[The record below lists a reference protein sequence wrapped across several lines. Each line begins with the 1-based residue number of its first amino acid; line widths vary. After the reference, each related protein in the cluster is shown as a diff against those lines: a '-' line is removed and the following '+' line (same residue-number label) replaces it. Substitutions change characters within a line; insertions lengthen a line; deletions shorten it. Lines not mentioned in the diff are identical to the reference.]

1 LKERTKKLTSLDDLF
16 RTDEERAAANA
27 ERVTTLSMDRLRYF
41 KEHPF
46 QVRDDEEMQSLV
58 ESVEQFGVLSPILVR
73 PVEDGMYEIVSGHRR
88 HRASELAKVTEI
100 PAIVRDLSDD
110 EAIIL
115 MVDANLQR
123 EKLLPSE
130 KALAY
135 KMKLDAMKRQGKR
148 TDLTC
153 AQVGH
158 KLGPAPKSRD
168 ILAEQTGESRN
179 QIQRYIRLTHL
190 APELLDMTDKG
201 KLAFN
206 SAVEL
211 SYLKPEEQAAVFT
224 AMERDEAAPS
234 LKQARE
240 LKKHS
245 KDGELTE
252 KAIDTVMS
260 AEKPSESKVVLQGD
274 TLRKYF
280 PASYTP
286 RQMEQQ
292 ILKLL
297 DSWFRQKSRPE
308 R

>member
-1 LKERTKKLTSLDDLF
+1 MNERTKKLASLDDIF
-16 RTDEERAAANA
+16 RTDEERAADSA
-27 ERVTTLSMDRLRYF
+27 ERVTTLPMDKLRYF

-46 QVRDDEEMQSLV
+46 QVRDDEEMQSLT
-58 ESVEQFGVLSPILVR
+58 ESVGQFGVLSPILVR

-88 HRASELAKVTEI
+88 YRASELANVTEI
-100 PAIVRDLSDD
+100 PAIVRDLNDD

-148 TDLTC
+148 TDLTS
-153 AQVGH
+153 AQIGR
-158 KLGPAPKSRD
+158 KLEGKESRE
-168 ILAEQTGESRN
+168 ILAEQTGDSRN
-179 QIQRYIRLTHL
+179 QISRYIRLTHL
-190 APELLDMTDKG
+190 NPELLDMTDKG

-224 AMERDEAAPS
+224 AIERDEAAPS

-260 AEKPSESKVVLQGD
+260 TEKSVESKVVLQGD

-297 DSWFRQKSRPE
+297 DNWFRQKSRPE

>member
-1 LKERTKKLTSLDDLF
+1 MKERTKKLTSLDDIF
-16 RTDEERAAANA
+16 RTDEERAADNA
-27 ERVTTLSMDRLRYF
+27 ERVTTLPMDKLRYF

-135 KMKLDAMKRQGKR
+135 KMKLDAMKRQGQR
-148 TDLTC
+148 TDLTSC
-153 AQVGH
+153 QVGT
-158 KLGPAPKSRD
+158 KSRAD
-168 ILAEQTGESRN
+168 RELAETSQDSART
-179 QIQRYIRLTHL
+179 IQRYVRLTHL
-190 APELLDMTDKG
+190 NPELLDMTDKG

-252 KAIDTVMS
+252 KVVDAVMS
-260 AEKPSESKVVLQGD
+260 TEKPIESKVVLQGD

-280 PASYTP
+280 PSTYTP

-297 DSWFRQKSRPE
+297 DIWLRQKSQPE

>member
-1 LKERTKKLTSLDDLF
+1 
-16 RTDEERAAANA
+16 
-27 ERVTTLSMDRLRYF
+27 
-41 KEHPF
+41 
-46 QVRDDEEMQSLV
+46 
-58 ESVEQFGVLSPILVR
+58 
-73 PVEDGMYEIVSGHRR
+73 MYEIVSGHRR

-135 KMKLDAMKRQGKR
+135 KMKLDAMKRQAGRPSKN
-148 TDLTC
+148 
-153 AQVGH
+153 ASQV
-158 KLGPAPKSRD
+158 ATNFPKGRAD
-168 ILAEQTGESRN
+168 VQLAEQSGESKD
-179 QIQRYIRLTHL
+179 QIRRYIRLTHL
-190 APELLDMTDKG
+190 NPELLDMTDKG

-260 AEKPSESKVVLQGD
+260 AEKPAESKVVLQGD

>member
-1 LKERTKKLTSLDDLF
+1 MKERTKKLTSLDDLF
-16 RTDEERAAANA
+16 RTDEERAADNA
-27 ERVTTLSMDRLRYF
+27 ERVTTLPMDKLRYF

-135 KMKLDAMKRQGKR
+135 KMKLDAMNRQGKR
-148 TDLTC
+148 TDLTYS
-153 AQVGH
+153 QVGN
-158 KLGPAPKSRD
+158 KLTNKTSSEL
-168 ILAEQTGESRN
+168 LAEQTGESKN
-179 QIQRYIRLTHL
+179 QIFRYVRLTHL
-190 APELLDMTDKG
+190 NPELLDMTDKG

-245 KDGELTE
+245 KEGELTE

-260 AEKPSESKVVLQGD
+260 AEKPIESKVVLQGD

-280 PASYTP
+280 PSTYTP

-297 DSWFRQKSRPE
+297 DIWLRQKSQPE

>member
-1 LKERTKKLTSLDDLF
+1 MKERTKKLTSLDDLF
-16 RTDEERAAANA
+16 RTDEERAADNA
-27 ERVTTLSMDRLRYF
+27 ERVTTLPMDKLRYF

-88 HRASELAKVTEI
+88 HRASELAKATEI

-135 KMKLDAMKRQGKR
+135 KMKLDAMKRQGRR
-148 TDLTC
+148 TDLTSC
-153 AQVGH
+153 QFGT
-158 KLGPAPKSRD
+158 KLRADKE
-168 ILAEQTGESRN
+168 LAENSQDSART
-179 QIQRYIRLTHL
+179 IQRYVRLTHL
-190 APELLDMTDKG
+190 TPELLDMTDKG

-211 SYLKPEEQAAVFT
+211 SYLKQEEQAAVFT

-260 AEKPSESKVVLQGD
+260 AEKPAESKVVLQGD

-297 DSWFRQKSRPE
+297 DSWFRQKSQPE

>member
-1 LKERTKKLTSLDDLF
+1 MKERTKKLTSLDDLF
-16 RTDEERAAANA
+16 RTDEERAADNA
-27 ERVTTLSMDRLRYF
+27 ERVTTLPMDKLRYF

-148 TDLTC
+148 TDLTS
-153 AQVGH
+153 AQIGR
-158 KLGPAPKSRD
+158 KLEGKESRE
-168 ILAEQTGESRN
+168 ILAEQTGDSRN
-179 QIQRYIRLTHL
+179 QISRYIRLTHL
-190 APELLDMTDKG
+190 NPELLDMTDKG

-260 AEKPSESKVVLQGD
+260 AEKPAESKVVLQGD

-297 DSWFRQKSRPE
+297 DSWFRQKSQPE

>member
-16 RTDEERAAANA
+16 RTDEERAADNA
-27 ERVTTLSMDRLRYF
+27 ERVTTLPMDRLRYF

-100 PAIVRDLSDD
+100 PAIVRDLNDD

-135 KMKLDAMKRQGKR
+135 KMKLDAMKRQAGRPSKN
-148 TDLTC
+148 
-153 AQVGH
+153 ASQV
-158 KLGPAPKSRD
+158 ATNFPKGRAD
-168 ILAEQTGESRN
+168 VQLAEQSGESKD
-179 QIQRYIRLTHL
+179 QIRRYIRLTHL
-190 APELLDMTDKG
+190 NPELLDMTDKG

-260 AEKPSESKVVLQGD
+260 AEKPAESKVVLQGD

>member
-1 LKERTKKLTSLDDLF
+1 MKECTKKLTSLDDIF
-16 RTDEERAAANA
+16 RTDEERAADNA
-27 ERVTTLSMDRLRYF
+27 ERVTTLPMDRLRYF

-73 PVEDGMYEIVSGHRR
+73 PVENGMYEIVSGHRR

-100 PAIVRDLSDD
+100 PAIVRNLSDD

-135 KMKLDAMKRQGKR
+135 KMKLDAMKRQGQR
-148 TDLTC
+148 NDLTS
-153 AQVGH
+153 AQIGQ
-158 KLGPAPKSRD
+158 KLKSKYSVE
-168 ILAEQTGESRN
+168 ILADEVGESKN
-179 QIQRYIRLTHL
+179 QIQRYVRLTHL
-190 APELLDMTDKG
+190 NQELLDMTDKG

-260 AEKPSESKVVLQGD
+260 AEKPAESKVVLQGD

>member
-1 LKERTKKLTSLDDLF
+1 
-16 RTDEERAAANA
+16 
-27 ERVTTLSMDRLRYF
+27 
-41 KEHPF
+41 
-46 QVRDDEEMQSLV
+46 
-58 ESVEQFGVLSPILVR
+58 
-73 PVEDGMYEIVSGHRR
+73 
-88 HRASELAKVTEI
+88 
-100 PAIVRDLSDD
+100 
-110 EAIIL
+110 
-115 MVDANLQR
+115 
-123 EKLLPSE
+123 
-130 KALAY
+130 
-135 KMKLDAMKRQGKR
+135 
-148 TDLTC
+148 
-153 AQVGH
+153 
-158 KLGPAPKSRD
+158 
-168 ILAEQTGESRN
+168 
-179 QIQRYIRLTHL
+179 
-190 APELLDMTDKG
+190 MTDKG

-260 AEKPSESKVVLQGD
+260 AEKPAESKVVLQGD

>member
-1 LKERTKKLTSLDDLF
+1 MKERTKKLTSLDDLF

>member
-1 LKERTKKLTSLDDLF
+1 MKERTKKLTSLDDLF
-16 RTDEERAAANA
+16 RTDEERAADNA
-27 ERVTTLSMDRLRYF
+27 ERVTTLPMDKLRYF

-135 KMKLDAMKRQGKR
+135 KMKLDAMKRQAGRPSKN
-148 TDLTC
+148 
-153 AQVGH
+153 ASQV
-158 KLGPAPKSRD
+158 ATNFPKGRAD
-168 ILAEQTGESRN
+168 VQLAEQSGESKD
-179 QIQRYIRLTHL
+179 QIRRYIRLTHL
-190 APELLDMTDKG
+190 NPELLDMTDKG

-240 LKKHS
+240 LKRHS

-260 AEKPSESKVVLQGD
+260 AEKPAESKVVLQGD

>member
-1 LKERTKKLTSLDDLF
+1 MKERTKKLTSLDDIF
-16 RTDEERAAANA
+16 RTDEERAADNA
-27 ERVTTLSMDRLRYF
+27 ERVTTLPMDKLRYF

-135 KMKLDAMKRQGKR
+135 KMKLDAMKRQAGRPSKN
-148 TDLTC
+148 
-153 AQVGH
+153 ASQV
-158 KLGPAPKSRD
+158 ATNFPKGRAD
-168 ILAEQTGESRN
+168 VQLAEQSGESKD
-179 QIQRYIRLTHL
+179 QIRRYIRLTHL
-190 APELLDMTDKG
+190 NPELLDMTDKG

-260 AEKPSESKVVLQGD
+260 AEKPAESKVVLQGD

>member
-1 LKERTKKLTSLDDLF
+1 MKERTKKLTSLDDLF

-297 DSWFRQKSRPE
+297 DSWFRQKSQPE

>member
-1 LKERTKKLTSLDDLF
+1 MKERTKKLTSLDDLF
-16 RTDEERAAANA
+16 RTDEERAADNA
-27 ERVTTLSMDRLRYF
+27 ERVTTLPMDKLRYF

-148 TDLTC
+148 TDLTS
-153 AQVGH
+153 AQIGR
-158 KLGPAPKSRD
+158 KLEGKESRE
-168 ILAEQTGESRN
+168 ILAEQTGDSRN
-179 QIQRYIRLTHL
+179 QISRYIRLTHL
-190 APELLDMTDKG
+190 TPELLDMTDKG

-234 LKQARE
+234 LKQVRE

-260 AEKPSESKVVLQGD
+260 AEKPAESKVVLQGD

-297 DSWFRQKSRPE
+297 DSWFRQKSQPE